1 MISLKEVRSSM
12 HLQMVQKESPLEK
25 ILVLLLMKIITRNC
39 LRKMTS
45 FALETGILYALISSS
60 SYDSSSD
67 FALKHLLLF
76 EICARAI
83 CEKFV
88 YKHSETVKFVKN

>member
-1 MISLKEVRSSM
+1 MNAI
-12 HLQMVQKESPLEK
+12 HNFFFPCK
-25 ILVLLLMKIITRNC
+25 IKD
-39 LRKMTS
+39 
-45 FALETGILYALISSS
+45 ALISSS